1 MELIKTEHSR
11 QVLSDKFLIKC
22 GSPAFYNIQNLLYKT
37 NNCNVFMLNTLFDHK
52 VNFVLKIC
60 SMVEMAEHEYE
71 ISKKLH
77 DFPNYIICLCTMIC
91 NDKIKNIIENEQNIT
106 DYQLCNYGTDQ
117 VGIVVMKYYKLGSI
131 NNYGWS
137 ANNLDILKNIIKQV
151 VYASL
156 YSCEIIRFSHG
167 DLHPG
172 NVLIKPKTHP
182 VINYGSKHLII
193 TEYEA
198 VIMDF
203 AKSKINRTDPTSNV
217 VLGLVKFINTIVQK
231 EYNTINFDVVYDVQM
246 LNFIRKR
253 STESIDFYE
262 YFTLVIDSI
271 QAV

>member
-1 MELIKTEHSR
+1 
-11 QVLSDKFLIKC
+11 
-22 GSPAFYNIQNLLYKT
+22 
-37 NNCNVFMLNTLFDHK
+37 MLNALFDYR

-60 SMVEMAEHEYE
+60 SMVEMAEHEYR
-71 ISKKLH
+71 ISKKLY
-77 DFPNYIICLCTMIC
+77 DLTNYIICPHTMTC
-91 NDKIKNIIENEQNIT
+91 NDKIKNIIENEQNIA

-137 ANNLDILKNIIKQV
+137 NTNLDILKNIIKQV

-156 YSCEIIRFSHG
+156 YSCEIIGFSHG

-172 NVLIKPKTHP
+172 NVLVKPKTHP

-203 AKSKINRTDPTSNV
+203 GKSKTSNTSPTSNV
-217 VLGLVKFINTIVQK
+217 VLGLVKFIQQIVQK
-231 EYNTINFDVVYDVQM
+231 ENPAISAIVVYDVQM